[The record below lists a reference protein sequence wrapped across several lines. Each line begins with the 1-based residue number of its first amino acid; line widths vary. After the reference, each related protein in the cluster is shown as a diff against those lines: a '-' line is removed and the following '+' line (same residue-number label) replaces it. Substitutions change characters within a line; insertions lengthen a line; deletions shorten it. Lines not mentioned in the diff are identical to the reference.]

1 MTSPARNAPKASDAP
16 AAAVPR
22 AVSVPT
28 RMTAMR
34 NSSRLRVLR
43 MTVRTR
49 GTTVRASTNTLMT
62 TSTALPSA
70 RSSAPA
76 PPPDRPARNGSTS
89 IMGTTHRSW
98 KISTPVASRPWRV
111 DLALVREA
119 LEHDRGTGERDEE
132 PQEDGHSPVGAQ
144 GHGQETREHDG
155 ERYLR
160 AAASDHLPPHLTQ
173 ATQGELDPDGKEQED
188 DTHFREALHLVRV
201 GNQAERVGA
210 EQHARDDE
218 PREGGE
224 LDTVEYQNDE

>member
-1 MTSPARNAPKASDAP
+1 MTSPARDAP

-28 RMTAMR
+28 RMTAIR

-43 MTVRTR
+43 ITARAR

-70 RSSAPA
+70 RSSAPR
-76 PPPDRPARNGSTS
+76 PPREKREHEHHGHDAQILENQDAGGEPAVG
-89 IMGTTHRSW
+89 
-98 KISTPVASRPWRV
+98 RV

-144 GHGQETREHDG
+144 GHGQETREHHG

-160 AAASDHLPPHLTQ
+160 AAAGDHLPPHLAQPTK
-173 ATQGELDPDGKEQED
+173 GELDPDGKEQED
-188 DTHFREALHLVRV
+188 DTHFREALHLARV

-210 EQHARDDE
+210 EQHARNDE

-224 LDTVEYQNDE
+224 LDTVEYQNDEQ